1 MKKGGYVLWSFLTG
15 QFFAF
20 YMYSNILE
28 TRVSFIGFKKHN
40 SQKIKIENVTLSYFL
55 FIDAIW
61 TKIIRQIL
69 VLKIPLYVIQ
79 KGRGDMLALWCLWDI
94 FDLLYFCSTLRKFST
109 KSLPLLGMPRVKDHH
124 ALELNSAFP
133 LCPNVHITWYGR
145 TLTFKCIIQCP
156 FNWQV
161 IGSDRSWGY
170 PTRCSVGLWAP
181 TLLKGFGLK

>member
-69 VLKIPLYVIQ
+69 VLKIPLYAIQ

-94 FDLLYFCSTLRKFST
+94 MIYFIFVQHYANSVPNLCHYSGCR
-109 KSLPLLGMPRVKDHH
+109 
-124 ALELNSAFP
+124 ELKTTMHWN
-133 LCPNVHITWYGR
+133 
-145 TLTFKCIIQCP
+145 
-156 FNWQV
+156 
-161 IGSDRSWGY
+161 
-170 PTRCSVGLWAP
+170 
-181 TLLKGFGLK
+181 